1 MGSDKNIEGKFKQ
14 FNRVL
19 MSYIDFQQACA
30 IASIIIEEN
39 LHSNYPRE
47 NRVKLEALN
56 SSMVIAYCRPFSGN
70 KGIPD
75 LPRKFINHL
84 TIEEL
89 ETHKLLM
96 GDRNKMIAHSD
107 GEAWNMRPYY
117 QRVNGLNILVPLHYG
132 VHRPFLKGDTENICA
147 LAEKQQE
154 ACFEVRERLENELK
168 PYIPIVEEN

>member
-1 MGSDKNIEGKFKQ
+1 MDDNKNIEGKIKQ

-19 MSYIDFQQACA
+19 MSHIDFQHSCA
-30 IASIIIEEN
+30 IASIIMEEN
-39 LHSNYPRE
+39 LHSNYSRE

-56 SSMVIAYCRPFSGN
+56 SSMIIAYCRPFSGN

-96 GDRNKMIAHSD
+96 EDRNKVIAHSD
-107 GEAWNMRPYY
+107 GEAWKMRPYY
-117 QRVNGLNILVPLHYG
+117 QWVNGLNILVPLHHG
-132 VHRPFLKGDTENICA
+132 VHRPLLKGHTENICA

-154 ACFEVRERLENELK
+154 ACFKERERLENELK
-168 PYIPIVEEN
+168 IYIPIVGEN